1 MKKMSILIMLAV
13 LLLSMTQTAS
23 AVTEQTGTEFEDGC
37 YCVNLAGEYRLAP
50 IRVSASVQ
58 MPAVPTTYYIEV
70 DAKVCKTGEDI
81 TVTILNSNPA
91 VNITEL
97 NIICLYKENIVLS
110 ASGVC
115 EMGYQFQGT
124 MNLAGNGE
132 EYTSTSASGLIE
144 GQIPVI
150 GEFTATIKECPE
162 DVAIPEFP
170 TLALP
175 IAAILGLAF
184 FMQRRKE

>member
-1 MKKMSILIMLAV
+1 MLAV

-37 YCVNLAGEYRLAP
+37 YCVNLKGNYSLAS
-50 IRVSASVQ
+50 IRVSANEQ
-58 MPAVPTTYYIEV
+58 MPAVPEPYYIEV
-70 DAKVCKTGEDI
+70 DAKVCKSGEDI
-81 TVTILNSNPA
+81 TVTILNSDPA
-91 VNITEL
+91 VDITEL
-97 NIICLYKENIVLS
+97 NIIRLYKENIVLS

-115 EMGYQFQGT
+115 EMGYPFQGEMT
-124 MNLAGNGE
+124 LEGDGK
-132 EYTSTSASGLIE
+132 EYTSNNAVGTVTLPYYGPTYVSGKD
-144 GQIPVI
+144 
-150 GEFTATIKECPE
+150 FTATITKCPE
-162 DVAIPEFP
+162 DVPIPEFP

>member
-23 AVTEQTGTEFEDGC
+23 AVVALTEFDDGC
-37 YCVNLAGEYRLAP
+37 YCVNLVGNYSLALIP
-50 IRVSASVQ
+50 ASASVQ
-58 MPAVPTTYYIEV
+58 MITVPTIYPIKV
-70 DAKVCKTGEDI
+70 DARVCKSGEDI
-81 TVTILNSNPA
+81 TVTSLNSDPA
-91 VNITEL
+91 MEITEL
-97 NIICLYKENIVLS
+97 NIISLYKENIVLS
-110 ASGVC
+110 ASGVS

-150 GEFTATIKECPE
+150 GKFTATIEECPE
-162 DVAIPEFP
+162 DVEIPEFP

-175 IAAILGLAF
+175 VAAILGLAF